1 MTVFR
6 AVENRRSLA
15 RAANTGISGFVDPV
29 GRILAATPLM
39 QEAVV
44 TRPVPLIKEKTIYT
58 RFGDVFA
65 WTCLALVLSVILFK
79 VGNYVLRLKTG

>member
-1 MTVFR
+1 
-6 AVENRRSLA
+6 
-15 RAANTGISGFVDPV
+15 
-29 GRILAATPLM
+29 M
-39 QEAVV
+39 QEAVI
-44 TRPVPLIKEKTIYT
+44 TRAVPLIEEKTIYT